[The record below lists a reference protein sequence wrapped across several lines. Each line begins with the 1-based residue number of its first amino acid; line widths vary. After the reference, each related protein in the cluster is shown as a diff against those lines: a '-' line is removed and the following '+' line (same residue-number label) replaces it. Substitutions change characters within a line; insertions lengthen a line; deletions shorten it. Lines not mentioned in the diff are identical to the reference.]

1 MKIRLTFTA
10 IAVGLLLASNVV
22 MADKDK
28 GKDKGGSRT
37 EGSEI
42 SDKHPKFPEI
52 SIASGTSAI
61 ALLAGAL
68 LLVGERSR
76 SRRS

>member
-1 MKIRLTFTA
+1 MKIQLTFTA
-10 IAVGLLLASNVV
+10 IAVGLLLASNIA

-28 GKDKGGSRT
+28 GKDKGGHRT
-37 EGSEI
+37 EVREI
-42 SDKHPKFPEI
+42 SGKRPKFPEI

>member
-10 IAVGLLLASNVV
+10 IAVGLLLASNIA

-28 GKDKGGSRT
+28 GKGKHRT
-37 EGSEI
+37 EI
-42 SDKHPKFPEI
+42 SDNRKWPEI
-52 SIASGTSAI
+52 SITSGTSAI